1 MAQQPDSGEFIGA
14 YATLMMEFVG
24 REAGFALVDA
34 IAPSQLP
41 TPEGERYEI
50 RSIDEGAG
58 EISLTLGA
66 RLSAGEVINQIEQSL
81 GRTAREV

>member
-1 MAQQPDSGEFIGA
+1 MVDELDKPQWEAEVTIPR
-14 YATLMMEFVG
+14 

-41 TPEGERYEI
+41 TPAGETFEI
-50 RSIDEGAG
+50 RSIDESAG

-66 RLSAGEVINQIEQSL
+66 RRSAGDIIQQIERSL
-81 GRTAREV
+81 GETAREV